1 MKVRI
6 YITLK
11 KAVLDTQ
18 GKAIENSL
26 VKNLG
31 FSQISAVRQ
40 GKLVEMDI
48 NENDIQKITE
58 IVDQLCDKVLVNKVI
73 ESYTF
78 EVIK

>member
-1 MKVRI
+1 MKIRI

-48 NENDIQKITE
+48 NETDIQKITE